1 MMAASLVVG
10 QATMYCQ
17 VPVLGSN
24 EVWII
29 GCMSD
34 ADFNAL
40 AKICQIG
47 RRHRIKFTCSNQ

>member
-1 MMAASLVVG
+1 MMAASLVVE

-24 EVWII
+24 EAWII

-34 ADFNAL
+34 GDFNAL
-40 AKICQIG
+40 AKFCQSG
-47 RRHRIKFTCSNQ
+47 RQQRLKLTSSNE